1 MSTTKTDLASLSAEE
16 LIKLLQEKQE
26 VIDAKD
32 KELADS
38 ESYIT
43 ELKESLTDNVAGV
56 SSIGGTPTV
65 TCGKDTYMVAI
76 HAFTFEEE
84 KYTTKDLL
92 SNEELVAALVEIGS
106 GVLVKLEKN
115 KK

>member
-1 MSTTKTDLASLSAEE
+1 MSTTKTDLSKLSAED
-16 LIKLLQEKQE
+16 LIKLLQEKEQLIE
-26 VIDAKD
+26 AKEQ
-32 KELADS
+32 ELADS
-38 ESYIT
+38 ESYIS

-84 KYTTKDLL
+84 KYTTADLL
-92 SNEELVAALVEIGS
+92 KNEELVAALVEIES
-106 GVLVKLEKN
+106 GVLVKLEKS